1 MKDEKRPG
9 RVLVVEDSPTQA
21 QQLTLILKSAGF
33 ETETAYDGQSGF
45 ERFNQGEFDIVLSD
59 VVMPGMDGYELCK
72 KIKADPKGRNCPV
85 VLLTALNELKDLIE
99 GMRSGADNF
108 LTKPYEP
115 AFLLAR
121 IGNILTNR
129 QAEKDEP
136 TQSVCDPESGI
147 CFMDKSFLKTL
158 DQKRILDFLVSTFD
172 DFLRARQREAKTK
185 FVEAR
190 QRLELI
196 EQREALVKKLA
207 DELKNPLQQ
216 AEGTLGELLSGVHGT
231 LEERQARAIFE
242 VRKNVRDSVEMLN
255 QLLDAQ
261 KEQRSVQKTC

>member
-1 MKDEKRPG
+1 MNDGKRPG

-33 ETETAYDGQSGF
+33 EVETAYDGQAGF
-45 ERFNQGEFDIVLSD
+45 ERFRAGEFDIVLSD
-59 VVMPGMDGYELCK
+59 VVMPGMDGYELCR
-72 KIKADPKGRNCPV
+72 KIKADAKGRNCPV

-99 GMRSGADNF
+99 GMRNGADNF

-115 AFLLAR
+115 SFLLAR
-121 IGNILTNR
+121 IGNILSNK

-136 TQSVCDPESGI
+136 TQSVCDPESGV

-172 DFLRARQREAKTK
+172 DFLRSRQREAETK

-216 AEGTLGELLSGVHGT
+216 AEKTLGELLGGAHGR
-231 LEERQARAIFE
+231 LGERQARAVFE
-242 VRKNVRDSVEMLN
+242 LRQSVRESVEMLKE
-255 QLLDAQ
+255 LLESQ
-261 KEQRSVQKTC
+261 KEQRSVQKTF